1 MTGGTR
7 VLLAVFV
14 LVSICYVWRWVALER
29 LRGGGARR
37 TPRVF
42 DLLLGFVTNFFD
54 ALGIGNFAPTTA
66 AFKLMRRMPDENIP
80 GTLNAGH
87 TPPVLVEALIFIAAV
102 AVDITTLL
110 GMIVASVLG
119 AWLGASIVGR
129 LSRRRVQL
137 GMGIALLLA
146 ATLFLAANLHWMPQ
160 GGDAIGL
167 TDGRLLLAI
176 SVNFVL
182 GALMTLG
189 IGLYAP
195 CLILVSVLGMNPLA
209 AFPIMMG
216 SCALLMPVAGLRF
229 IRAARY
235 DLAAAVGLALGGI
248 PGVLIA
254 ALIVKSLPIIW
265 LRWLVL
271 VVVVYAAVMML
282 ISAHRDRSSANEAN
296 P

>member
-1 MTGGTR
+1 MTSGTR
-7 VLLAVFV
+7 ALLAVIV
-14 LVSICYVWRWVALER
+14 AVTIWYVWRWIALER
-29 LRGGGARR
+29 RRRHGVRR
-37 TPRVF
+37 TPRVT
-42 DLLLGFVTNFFD
+42 DIVLGFATNFFD

-66 AFKLMRRMPDENIP
+66 AFKLMRRMPDEYIP

-87 TPPVLVEALIFIAAV
+87 TLPVLVEALIFIAAV
-102 AVDITTLL
+102 TVDFTTLL

-119 AWLGASIVGR
+119 AWLGAGIVGR
-129 LSRRRVQL
+129 QSRRHVQL

-146 ATLFLAANLHWMPQ
+146 AALFLAANLHWMPQ

-167 TDGRLLLAI
+167 TGGRLVFA
-176 SVNFVL
+176 VCANFVL

-195 CLILVSVLGMNPLA
+195 CLILVSMLGMNPLA

-216 SCALLMPVAGLRF
+216 SCALLMPVAALQF

-235 DLAAAVGLALGGI
+235 DASAALGLAFGGI

-254 ALIVKSLPIIW
+254 ALIVKSLPIVW

-271 VVVVYAAVMML
+271 VVVIYAAVMML
-282 ISAHRDRSSANEAN
+282 ISARRKPSLTEVI

>member
-7 VLLAVFV
+7 ALLSLIV
-14 LVSICYVWRWVALER
+14 LVTIGYVWRWIALER
-29 LRGGGARR
+29 PRRSGVRR
-37 TPRVF
+37 TPRSTDV
-42 DLLLGFVTNFFD
+42 LLGFVTNFFD

-66 AFKLMRRMPDENIP
+66 AFKLLRRMPDEDIP

-87 TPPVLVEALIFIAAV
+87 TPPVLLEALIFIAAV
-102 AVDITTLL
+102 AVDLTTLL
-110 GMIVASVLG
+110 GMIAASVLG
-119 AWLGASIVGR
+119 AWLGAGIVAR

-160 GGDAIGL
+160 GGTAIGL

-176 SVNFVL
+176 GANFIL

-229 IRAARY
+229 IRTVRYNASAA
-235 DLAAAVGLALGGI
+235 LGLALGGI

-254 ALIVKSLPIIW
+254 ALIVKSLPIVW
-265 LRWLVL
+265 LRWLVV

-282 ISAHRDRSSANEAN
+282 ISAHRNRSGANEAR

>member
-1 MTGGTR
+1 MTSGR
-7 VLLAVFV
+7 RALLAVIV
-14 LVSICYVWRWVALER
+14 VVSIWYVWRWMALER
-29 LRGGGARR
+29 QRRDGGRR
-37 TPRVF
+37 TPRVTDF
-42 DLLLGFVTNFFD
+42 LLGFVTNFFD

-66 AFKLMRRMPDENIP
+66 AFKLMRRMPDEHIP

-87 TPPVLVEALIFIAAV
+87 TLPVLVEALIFIAAV
-102 AVDITTLL
+102 TVDFTTLL
-110 GMIVASVLG
+110 GMIAASVLG
-119 AWLGASIVGR
+119 AWLGAGIVGR
-129 LSRRRVQL
+129 LSRRHVQL

-146 ATLFLAANLHWMPQ
+146 AGLFLAANLQWMPQ

-167 TDGRLLLAI
+167 AGGRLIFAI
-176 SVNFVL
+176 CANFVL

-216 SCALLMPVAGLRF
+216 SCAFLMPVAALRF
-229 IRAARY
+229 IRSARY
-235 DLAAAVGLALGGI
+235 DASAALGLAFGGI

-254 ALIVKSLPIIW
+254 ALIVKSLPIAW
-265 LRWLVL
+265 LRWLVV

-282 ISAHRDRSSANEAN
+282 ISARRNPSGVTEAI